1 MDWRKQTVAWLKG
14 KAAEQAQNNERWP
27 RHAACYPSRGQR
39 VEFAQRLADELEA
52 EIAKE
57 PHPLEFLHMNKVSYD
72 ALADAYEAEYRS
84 ARQVPRSCTLA
95 PLLKSI

>member
-1 MDWRKQTVAWLKG
+1 MDWRKQAVAWLKG

-27 RHAACYPSRGQR
+27 RHAACYPSWGQR

-52 EIAKE
+52 EIDKE
-57 PHPLEFLHMNKVSYD
+57 PHPLECLHINKGSYD

-84 ARQVPRSCTLA
+84 TTAAGEQRNEDDDD
-95 PLLKSI
+95 